1 MDHDEP
7 VRIAQELLA
16 RLGSGASPEEVALL
30 FSPDAVW
37 EIPGDVGALP
47 WLGRQQGRAAAANFV
62 RDSAALLER
71 LRFEV
76 QDILGGDGKAVIL
89 GELAS
94 RVKATGKLIE
104 TAFAVVLT
112 VSGGQITHLR
122 MFEDSFAVA
131 AAAR

>member
-16 RLGSGASPEEVALL
+16 RLGGGAGPEKVALL

-47 WLGRQQGRAAAANFV
+47 WLGRQQGREAAANFV
-62 RDSAALLER
+62 RDSGALLER

-89 GELAS
+89 GELES
-94 RVKATGKLIE
+94 RVKATGKRIE

-112 VSGGQITHLR
+112 VADGQITHLR
-122 MFEDSFAVA
+122 LLEDSFAVA

>member
-1 MDHDEP
+1 MP
-7 VRIAQELLA
+7 CGRSPATSA
-16 RLGSGASPEEVALL
+16 PCPGSGAS
-30 FSPDAVW
+30 
-37 EIPGDVGALP
+37 
-47 WLGRQQGRAAAANFV
+47 RAARAAANFV